1 MTALDKLK
9 EKVESWKK
17 RIADLEAENEALRN
31 ANIELTSE
39 LQHCKEKD
47 RQELEALR
55 NESAS
60 FQTQLKERDELI
72 VALRADLET
81 KDAEIE
87 AIIAKVEAL
96 LD

>member
-1 MTALDKLK
+1 MTALDKLR

-31 ANIELTSE
+31 ANVELSNDLRQCRE
-39 LQHCKEKD
+39 GD
-47 RQELEALR
+47 RQELETLR

-60 FQTQLKERDELI
+60 LQTQLKERDELI